1 MIFVTFFLKMYRKF
15 DKNRPVMYA
24 YIVSFKVK
32 HGAGIT
38 FVELQKFEALTE
50 AKPAGLDHFHIF
62 KDRVEENKY
71 FLVEYWNSK
80 EDKDKLE
87 TSKEYQLFR
96 EHRKLVIDK
105 KCETY
110 ECDVIV

>member
-1 MIFVTFFLKMYRKF
+1 
-15 DKNRPVMYA
+15 
-24 YIVSFKVK
+24 IVSFKVK
-32 HGAGIT
+32 EGEGIS
-38 FVELQKFEALTE
+38 FVELQKFEELTE

-62 KDRVEENKY
+62 KDRIEENKY

-80 EDKDKLE
+80 ADKDKLE
-87 TSKEYQLFR
+87 ASKEHQLFH
-96 EHRKLVIDK
+96 EHRNLVIDK